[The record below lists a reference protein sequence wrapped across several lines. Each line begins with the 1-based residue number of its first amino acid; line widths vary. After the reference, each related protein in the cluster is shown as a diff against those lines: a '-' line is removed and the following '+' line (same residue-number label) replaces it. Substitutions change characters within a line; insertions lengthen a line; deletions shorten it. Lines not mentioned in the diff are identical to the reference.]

1 MFREAHE
8 EDLVPCIEEDNITT
22 SEPEDNIP
30 VHVIPDEVESVRLN

>member
-1 MFREAHE
+1 MFQNAHE
-8 EDLVPCIEEDNITT
+8 EYLVPFIEEDNITT